1 MTKIKTHVLCCGGTG
16 CKASA
21 GDEIINNFNAILK
34 EKVLKMKYKSL
45 EQVASVFVK
54 RDL

>member
-21 GDEIINNFNAILK
+21 SDEIIATFERILK
-34 EKVLKMKYKSL
+34 EKGLQDEV
-45 EQVASVFVK
+45 QVIRTGCFGF
-54 RDL
+54 

>member
-21 GDEIINNFNAILK
+21 SDEQPLK
-34 EKVLKMKYKSL
+34 DY
-45 EQVASVFVK
+45 
-54 RDL
+54 